1 MSRRDKE
8 TVARDKE
15 KIWSIRKLVPDMSI
29 KDIAYKVDLPYS
41 TVYATIRK
49 LERQERT
56 REKYNAAN
64 N

>member
-15 KIWSIRKLVPDMSI
+15 KIWSIRNQFPDMSI
-29 KDIAYKVDLPYS
+29 KDIAIRVDLPYS

-49 LERQERT
+49 IERQERT

>member
-29 KDIAYKVDLPYS
+29 KDISYKVDLPYS

>member
-15 KIWSIRKLVPDMSI
+15 KIWSIRNQFPDMSI

>member
-8 TVARDKE
+8 TVTRDKE
-15 KIWSIRKLVPDMSI
+15 KIWSVRNQFPDMSI
-29 KDIAYKVDLPYS
+29 KDIAIRVDLPYS

-49 LERQERT
+49 IERQERT

>member
-15 KIWSIRKLVPDMSI
+15 KIWSIRNQFPDMSI
-29 KDIAYKVDLPYS
+29 KDIAIRVDLPYS
-41 TVYATIRK
+41 TVYAAIRK
-49 LERQERT
+49 IERQERT